1 MSDDKQKQTGLW
13 KVDPFR
19 FRKAL
24 LRKGWTQEE
33 LEKKCL
39 SRQTVK
45 RMAQGGEAK
54 MKTLLELA
62 ETLGVKPI
70 EIVDPSCYEN
80 PKEVTP
86 PPVESSWEISEPL
99 GEVQTAS
106 NGMVYR
112 TFRMV
117 HRHQPMR
124 LGRGK
129 RYELFELPTDEK
141 EQLRARLLRH
151 ADICDLVGRCPQLPI
166 CYTTYPDTREWVWWV
181 IDEWVDGVPLAQRID
196 SQPICLADAAR
207 WAEELAIGIQA
218 LHAAQIIR
226 RELNPR
232 NVLVREQDGSLLFTD
247 FELAKLS
254 GEGPTVSGI
263 WPDDPYRAIEVGL
276 GTPTPA
282 ADLYSW
288 GRIVTHM
295 VTGKL
300 PPRGQELEEL
310 GTRLS
315 SRISKLIAHCTL
327 KSPSERCQTVEEV
340 LPTVKKWKQETCGAG

>member
-1 MSDDKQKQTGLW
+1 MPDDLPKNTGKLKVDAFALKKLLTARSMTLEELIESKVVSKQT
-13 KVDPFR
+13 
-19 FRKAL
+19 
-24 LRKGWTQEE
+24 
-33 LEKKCL
+33 
-39 SRQTVK
+39 
-45 RMAQGGEAK
+45 AQRLMRGGEARMSK
-54 MKTLLELA
+54 LRDIAAM
-62 ETLGVKPI
+62 LGVRPMDLVHSS
-70 EIVDPSCYEN
+70 EYEM
-80 PKEVTP
+80 PHGELQDL
-86 PPVESSWEISEPL
+86 SDWEISEPFGL
-99 GEVQTAS
+99 MQTAS
-106 NGMVYR
+106 NGLNHRV
-112 TFRMV
+112 FRMK
-117 HRHQPMR
+117 HRHQPTR
-124 LGRGK
+124 FARGK

-141 EQLRARLLRH
+141 EQLRSRLLRH
-151 ADICDLVGRCPQLPI
+151 NEVCDLVGRCPQLPI

-196 SQPICLADAAR
+196 SHRLSLADAAR

-310 GTRLS
+310 GTRLP

-340 LPTVKKWKQETCGAG
+340 LPTVKKWKQETSGAG